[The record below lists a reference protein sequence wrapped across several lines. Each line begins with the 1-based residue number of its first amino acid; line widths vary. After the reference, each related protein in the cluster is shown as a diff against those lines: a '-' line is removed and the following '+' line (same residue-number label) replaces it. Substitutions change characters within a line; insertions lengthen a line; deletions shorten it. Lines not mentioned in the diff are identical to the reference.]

1 MLIIQQSY
9 VYKLLTTNAIL
20 IYIFQI
26 MYKYK
31 SYATIR
37 LTFISLEKIKAHKK
51 WLLTIQL
58 TLSLENAMSCQGLK
72 NINCPRT

>member
-1 MLIIQQSY
+1 
-9 VYKLLTTNAIL
+9 
-20 IYIFQI
+20 